1 MNFAPNVELIRINQ
15 IKPTITQG
23 AYDMKTAFCTSLFKN
38 LNIFCACFG
47 AVLFAANAWSYGQFN
62 TPATAYI
69 KSGDS
74 LILNQEISV
83 RSGARIYL
91 QFGEAMLRSKVE
103 EAKPFCYFHLY
114 RDPSVIDTSA
124 SLVAGDFTISKTV
137 NHYDMGFLH
146 GQTLELA
153 FNGFITQD
161 ASQRIIITRFTLE
174 SAEQPEVIGL
184 NCGIWAVPNERNHL
198 TIDEIRTALGDLV
211 TLRLQ
216 GE

>member
-1 MNFAPNVELIRINQ
+1 
-15 IKPTITQG
+15 
-23 AYDMKTAFCTSLFKN
+23 MKTAFCATLLKN
-38 LNIFCACFG
+38 LSIFCVCFG
-47 AVLFAANAWSYGQFN
+47 AVLFAANTWSYGQFR

-69 KSGDS
+69 KIGDS
-74 LILNQEISV
+74 VILNQEISV

-91 QFGEAMLRSKVE
+91 QFGEAMLRSEAE

-114 RDPSVIDTSA
+114 RDPSVIDTPA
-124 SLVAGDFTISKTV
+124 LLVAGDFTISKTV

-146 GQTLELA
+146 GHVLQLA
-153 FNGFITQD
+153 SGGFITQD

-174 SAEQPEVIGL
+174 STEQPEVIGL

-211 TLRLQ
+211 TLKLR

>member
-1 MNFAPNVELIRINQ
+1 
-15 IKPTITQG
+15 
-23 AYDMKTAFCTSLFKN
+23 MKTAFCTTLINN
-38 LNIFCACFG
+38 LITFCVCFG
-47 AVLFAANAWSYGQFN
+47 AALFAANAWSYGQFR

-69 KSGDS
+69 KIGDS
-74 LILNQEISV
+74 VILNQEISV

-91 QFGEAMLRSKVE
+91 QFGEAMMRSEVE

-114 RDPSVIDTSA
+114 RDPSVIDTAA
-124 SLVAGDFTISKTV
+124 SLKAGDFKISKTV
-137 NHYDMGFLH
+137 NHYDMGFMHEQPL
-146 GQTLELA
+146 QLA

-174 SAEQPEVIGL
+174 STEQPEVIGL

-198 TIDEIRTALGDLV
+198 AIEEIRTALGDLV
-211 TLRLQ
+211 ALELR